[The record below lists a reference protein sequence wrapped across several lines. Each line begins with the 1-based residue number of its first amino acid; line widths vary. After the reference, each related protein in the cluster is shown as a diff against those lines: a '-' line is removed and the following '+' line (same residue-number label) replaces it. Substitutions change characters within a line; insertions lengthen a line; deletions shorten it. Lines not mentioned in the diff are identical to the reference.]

1 MGTRDTYQ
9 RTLTRACLV
18 AGDETALARELGVPV
33 TFVVDWLLGEREVP
47 AEVFLRAVDIV
58 LAANR
63 KQVEDNRAFL
73 ERIKHRHRR

>member
-18 AGDETALARELGVPV
+18 AGDEAALARQLGVPV
-33 TFVVDWLLGEREVP
+33 TSVVDWLLGDSEVP
-47 AEVFLRAVDIV
+47 ADVFLRAVDIV
-58 LAANR
+58 LTANR

-73 ERIKHRHRR
+73 DQVRRRHRQ